1 MRCSRSWNLS
11 AAQKESKRSFWMY
24 AVEILRQEHSMRL
37 QALREDGIRQRFYEN
52 PVEDA
57 VLMSRELEINA

>member
-1 MRCSRSWNLS
+1 MKKILLDVRCGNT
-11 AAQKESKRSFWMY
+11 AAR
-24 AVEILRQEHSMRL
+24 
-37 QALREDGIRQRFYEN
+37 ALYEASGFKEDGIRQRFYEN